1 MGVNLQTENF
11 LSENYQEICQ
21 VQQRDAAAFR
31 VLPCQDTGQAQGCS
45 VWWYRTAKIFR
56 SGSRSRSR
64 IQVWV
69 KLVTFHTLPAVAPQE
84 HRKPGTN
91 HAQSYSTGWGNSQEL
106 KRIQDIK
113 VSSTWQVRVEFVCVV
128 RFTQKIASREYSIP
142 FLMERPVSLCH
153 FQIKS
158 LWRRYRKAKDQLQ
171 TCEHLKAKVQ
181 LAVVAAGYKCR
192 FVFGIKLK
200 RRSRVMLVHSTIPG
214 PCWES
219 PLMCIFHYFFLPSC
233 DGFISEVFISA
244 TVFLCYS
251 SAWKH
256 NSTMHW
262 KHSAQFPSKIV
273 ISQVILLQSWTVQ
286 NAA

>member
-1 MGVNLQTENF
+1 MQLHPECYLART
-11 LSENYQEICQ
+11 LA
-21 VQQRDAAAFR
+21 RLRAAQ
-31 VLPCQDTGQAQGCS
+31 CDGTGQQKYLGLGLGPGPA
-45 VWWYRTAKIFR
+45 FR
-56 SGSRSRSR
+56 SGWSRLRFTPSL
-64 IQVWV
+64 QW
-69 KLVTFHTLPAVAPQE
+69 LPQE
-84 HRKPGTN
+84 HGKPGTN
-91 HAQSYSTGWGNSQEL
+91 HAQSYSTGWGNSQEI

-113 VSSTWQVRVEFVCVV
+113 VSSTWQVCVEFVCVV
-128 RFTQKIASREYSIP
+128 RFTQKIALREYSIP

-181 LAVVAAGYKCR
+181 LALVAAGYKCR

-200 RRSRVMLVHSTIPG
+200 RSSRVMLVHSTIPG